1 MGGTVVGHPDVFP
14 ENHGRSSLLS
24 EAAGLTRPLMLVHGL
39 ADDHVAVVLMLR
51 FSAVRPATGRSHAV
65 LPWSGS
71 GHPVTREETVSSLL
85 LLERD
90 FLKKSLGR

>member
-1 MGGTVVGHPDVFP
+1 
-14 ENHGRSSLLS
+14 
-24 EAAGLTRPLMLVHGL
+24 MLVHRL
-39 ADDHVAVVLMLR
+39 ADDHVAVVHMLR
-51 FSAVRPATGRSHAV
+51 FSARPATGRSHAV

-85 LLERD
+85 LLKRD